1 MNFEGWEIGEDDLW
15 HGPEGEILIPI
26 SGGTG
31 AEIAVL
37 AVAAVAAAA
46 SAYGAYAVAESQQDA
61 LKAQAKAQDADADAA
76 AQAGVAAANNQRRK
90 DRALQESFAARAA
103 GAGVVAREG
112 SSLLAELDFATQSEM
127 EAQNVQ
133 YGYRLEERS
142 KKYQAYLTKREAG
155 KINPAM
161 NAGISLL
168 QSAGSIAGGFGGGGA
183 GAISGIAGATQTAGG
198 LSGGSGTSS
207 AAYQAYRTGE
217 RS

>member
-1 MNFEGWEIGEDDLW
+1 MIFEGWVLRDGWWYGPQGERLRA
-15 HGPEGEILIPI
+15 I

-37 AVAAVAAAA
+37 AVAAIAAAA
-46 SAYGAYAVAESQQDA
+46 SAYGAYSAAESQQDA
-61 LKAQAKAQDADADAA
+61 LKAQAKAQEADAEAA
-76 AQAGVAAANNQRRK
+76 AAAGQAAAANQRRK

-112 SSLLAELDFATQSEM
+112 SSLLAELDFATNAEM

-142 KKYQAYLTKREAG
+142 KKYQAYLSKREAG

-168 QSAGSIAGGFGGGGA
+168 QSAGSIAGGFGGGA
-183 GAISGIAGATQTAGG
+183 GASMTGGGLSAAGG
-198 LSGGSGTSS
+198 LTGGGGGGTSS
-207 AAYQAYRTGE
+207 AAYQAYRAGE
-217 RS
+217 RG